1 MKALAEIRNL
11 ILRHA
16 RLGET
21 VTPLPG
27 IRLMG
32 SIDHTHPVNAVYQ
45 PTFVLVAQGAKRT
58 VLGGRVFEY
67 SAGQYLVVSVDVPV
81 LTQVFQASS
90 KAPFL
95 AFGLSLKPTAITT
108 LMLEAAASANGTSVQ
123 PGMKVCKATPD
134 LLDSVVRLLRLMD
147 RKADVPV
154 LQPMLEREIL
164 WRLLTGEQG
173 ALVRQIGL
181 QDGRLSRISGTI
193 QWILRH
199 YAESL
204 RVEKLAKIAAMS
216 APTFFRHFRA
226 VTAMSPLQY
235 QKMIRLHKA
244 RMRLMAKPQNVAAVG
259 FEVGYES
266 ASQFSREYRRLF
278 GVPPGQDLAQLRA
291 AASKGERNG
300 NLPSRRL
307 VDEQWD

>member
-16 RLGET
+16 RLGEI

-27 IRLMG
+27 IRLM
-32 SIDHTHPVNAVYQ
+32 
-45 PTFVLVAQGAKRT
+45 
-58 VLGGRVFEY
+58 
-67 SAGQYLVVSVDVPV
+67 
-81 LTQVFQASS
+81 ASS
-90 KAPFL
+90 KAP
-95 AFGLSLKPTAITT
+95 
-108 LMLEAAASANGTSVQ
+108 
-123 PGMKVCKATPD
+123 
-134 LLDSVVRLLRLMD
+134 
-147 RKADVPV
+147 
-154 LQPMLEREIL
+154 
-164 WRLLTGEQG
+164 
-173 ALVRQIGL
+173 
-181 QDGRLSRISGTI
+181 
-193 QWILRH
+193 QWILLH

-204 RVEKLAKIAAMS
+204 RIQELARIAAMS
-216 APTFFRHFRA
+216 PPTFFQHFRA

-235 QKMIRLHKA
+235 QKTIRLHKA

-300 NLPSRRL
+300 HLPSRRV